1 MSSSSSIEFL
11 KGCLRL
17 VVLLGFLRFLMV
29 EAHHHHHH
37 HQKPR
42 IRGAGIIVMKKE
54 ASGNMKNDFVVA
66 VNMVKRKHR
75 LLSKLEL
82 NYMSKRRV
90 PNGPDPIHNRGA
102 GKSHRPPGHA

>member
-1 MSSSSSIEFL
+1 MRDFSKAF
-11 KGCLRL
+11 LRL
-17 VVLLGFLRFLMV
+17 VLLLGFLQLFLIV
-29 EAHHHHHH
+29 EAHHHHG
-37 HQKPR
+37 HQNPR
-42 IRGAGIIVMKKE
+42 IRASGMLVMKKE
-54 ASGNMKNDFVVA
+54 ASGKMKHEFVEA

-75 LLSKLEL
+75 TLSKLEL